1 MVSLSIHP
9 LASLSR
15 RTITSGRR
23 SIIGRS
29 GAGAGTVLRME
40 PTTLMLLPSP
50 LLGPAVWEPV
60 AAELADRGYPVQIVS
75 APSTPLRT
83 SDDVMDHFLSAVPSD
98 RDVILVP
105 HSNAGLYVPALVGQR
120 RVVGA
125 VFVDAGLP
133 PKTAGAL
140 LAPPEL
146 YAILSDKADGDGLVP
161 PWTAWW
167 DEAEVAGLFP
177 NPEARARVEREQP
190 RLPLSYFSAELPIP
204 SGWDTGLAG
213 AYLAFGET
221 YAEDRELAALRGWP
235 IATMSGSHLHLL
247 MDPTAVTRELQ
258 VLLMA
263 IGFSAAAAD
272 Q

>member
-1 MVSLSIHP
+1 
-9 LASLSR
+9 
-15 RTITSGRR
+15 
-23 SIIGRS
+23 
-29 GAGAGTVLRME
+29 
-40 PTTLMLLPSP
+40 MLLPSP
-50 LLGPAVWEPV
+50 LLGPAVWETV
-60 AAELADRGYPVQIVS
+60 AAELADRGYPVQVVS
-75 APSTPLRT
+75 APSAPPRT
-83 SDDVMDHFLSAVPSD
+83 SDDVLDHFLSTIPSD

-105 HSNAGLYVPALVGQR
+105 HSNAGLYVPSLVEQR

-133 PKTAGAL
+133 PRTGDVL

-146 YAILSDKADGDGLVP
+146 FATLQEKADADGLLP
-161 PWTAWW
+161 PWTTWW

-177 NPEARARVEREQP
+177 NPEVRARVEEEQP
-190 RLPLSYFSAELPIP
+190 RIPLSYFSARLSVP
-204 SGWDTGLAG
+204 SGWDTGLAV

-221 YAEDRELAALRGWP
+221 YAEDREIAAVRGWP
-235 IATMSGSHLHLL
+235 TATMSGSHLHLL
-247 MDPTAVTRELQ
+247 MDPTSVTRELQ